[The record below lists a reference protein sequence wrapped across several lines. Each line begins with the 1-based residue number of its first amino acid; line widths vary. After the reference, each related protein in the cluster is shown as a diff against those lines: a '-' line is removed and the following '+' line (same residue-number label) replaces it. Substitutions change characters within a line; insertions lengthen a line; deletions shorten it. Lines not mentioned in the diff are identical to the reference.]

1 MVISFYNI
9 KGGVGKTSTSI
20 NITSIAKKR
29 GKTLLFD
36 LDIQGASSYFF
47 NKKPKKRDIF
57 SKPIEKIIKNT
68 EFKNL
73 DIIPADTSLEKYK
86 NSIPS
91 LIEELKKL
99 YDFIIIDAP
108 ATLNPLTKDILK
120 HSSIIL
126 VPVLPSVLSL
136 ITYNQI
142 IRTKLNPNIK
152 LFVNQFENKPSHKK
166 VIQHILTLPKSQYLK
181 TYIPKSELIESM
193 PFYKLSVVE
202 KYPQSKEA
210 KIYEKMFLEI
220 I

>member
-1 MVISFYNI
+1 MIISFYNI

-20 NITSIAKKR
+20 NIASIAKKR

-73 DIIPADTSLEKYK
+73 DIIPADTNLEKYK
-86 NSIPS
+86 NSIS
-91 LIEELKKL
+91 QLIEELKKL
-99 YDFIIIDAP
+99 YDFIVIDAP

-126 VPVLPSVLSL
+126 VPVLPNILSL
-136 ITYNQI
+136 RTYNQI
-142 IRTKLNPNIK
+142 INTKLNNNIK
-152 LFVNQFENKPSHKK
+152 LFVNQFENKPYHKK
-166 VIQHILTLPKSQYLK
+166 IIKHILTLPKSQYLK

-202 KYPQSKEA
+202 KYPESKEA